1 MLRLEFQSRI
11 FLMALA
17 IAGAAHGQTN
27 AGSWRAL
34 PNAPVARAN
43 ERFDD
48 VFFLNPMIG
57 WVVNLPENKIFKT
70 IDGGENWVEQATL
83 GSVFLRCIGFANE
96 QLGWTGNLNFHNNP
110 IAKRSLFET
119 RDGGITWANISNRIA
134 GPDPAGICGLW
145 VVNARLVYGAGRWNG
160 PPMFIK
166 SVDGGMSWT
175 SLDLRPLATGLVDV
189 FFFNADSGLIV
200 GGKGVGSS
208 LQEQNASQAVI
219 LFTADGGQTW
229 RTVYESAAKGKWCW
243 KISFPTRAIGYV
255 ATQGPTG
262 DGIILKTTDGG
273 MTWQEKFVGAGLG
286 FSGIGFA
293 TAQKG
298 WVGSLGAYESSDGGE
313 SWQEVANVGRLINRF
328 RMLSPTLGYAVG
340 QTVYKYSPSQP
351 SAVSENNSSPPAQF
365 TLSQN
370 HPNPFKTSTTI
381 AYTLKQSGFVE
392 LSVYDIRGQAVATV
406 VRGPQPSGKYS
417 AQLDGLNLP
426 SGVYFYKLS
435 AGGFVAT
442 KKMILLR

>member
-1 MLRLEFQSRI
+1 MLCSRYQWRI

-17 IAGAAHGQTN
+17 IAGTVHGQS
-27 AGSWRAL
+27 SWRAL
-34 PNAPVARAN
+34 LNAPVARQN

-48 VFFLNPMIG
+48 VFFLNPMTG
-57 WVVNLPENKIFKT
+57 WVVNLPQNKIFKT
-70 IDGGENWVEQATL
+70 IDGGESWVEQATL
-83 GSVFLRCIGFANE
+83 GSVFLRSIGFANE

-110 IAKRSLFET
+110 IARRSLFET
-119 RDGGITWANISNRIA
+119 RDGGATWANISNRIA

-145 VVNARLVYGAGRWNG
+145 VVNERLVYGVGRWNG

-166 SVDGGMSWT
+166 SADGGMNWT
-175 SLDLRPLATGLVDV
+175 FLDLRPLVTGLVDA
-189 FFFNADSGLIV
+189 FFFSADSGLIV

-208 LQEQNASQAVI
+208 LAEQGASQAVI

-229 RTVYESAAKGKWCW
+229 KTVYESTAKGKWCW
-243 KISFPTRAIGYV
+243 KISFPTRTIGYV
-255 ATQGPTG
+255 ATQGPNG

-293 TAQKG
+293 TSERG
-298 WVGSLGAYESSDGGE
+298 WVGSLGSYETSNGGE
-313 SWQEVANVGRLINRF
+313 SWQEVANIGRLINRF

-340 QTVYKYSPSQP
+340 QTVYKFSPGQP
-351 SAVSENNSSPPAQF
+351 SAVSDDNGSPPREF

-370 HPNPFKTSTTI
+370 HPNPFNASTTI
-381 AYTLKQSGFVE
+381 SYTLKQSSFVE
-392 LSVYDIRGQAVATV
+392 LSVYDVRGQTVATFI
-406 VRGPQPSGKYS
+406 RERQSNGKYS
-417 AQLDGLNLP
+417 VQLNDLKLP

-435 AGGFVAT
+435 TNSFVAT